1 MATMSTRNALIW
13 LAVLGAFAVAGGLF
27 GGGSGSGGGGAGS
40 GGGSFTADREAG
52 GRGGLDA
59 AAGATLRAQV
69 IRVVDGDTVKVSAGG
84 REDTVRYI
92 GIDTP
97 ESVKPDTPVRCFGKE
112 ASARNEELVDG
123 RAVRLVVGA
132 EARDRY
138 GRLLAYVYPDGAGTS
153 VNETLAAEGFAR
165 TLTIK
170 PNDRYAPVFSARV
183 QAAQAAHRGLWGAC
197 RDSFG

>member
-13 LAVLGAFAVAGGLF
+13 LAVLGAFAVTGGLF
-27 GGGSGSGGGGAGS
+27 GGGSESGGGGAGS
-40 GGGSFTADREAG
+40 GGGGFTADREAG

-97 ESVKPDTPVRCFGKE
+97 ESVKPNTPVQCYAKA
-112 ASARNEELVDG
+112 ASHRNAELVAG
-123 RAVRLVVGA
+123 RSVRLVVGA

-138 GRLLAYVYPDGAGTS
+138 GRLLAYVYRADDGRF
-153 VNETLAAEGFAR
+153 VNEELVAGGFAR
-165 TLTIK
+165 TLTIA
-170 PNDRYAPVFSARV
+170 PNDRYARRFAAR
-183 QAAQAAHRGLWGAC
+183 AAAARAAGRGLWGAC
-197 RDSFG
+197 